1 MSRNLVRALMA
12 VVALNGVVVAGST
25 MVWSNTAGSTAS
37 KAFMATPDFD
47 HAFASATIAPDREY
61 VPAFLTMIDFER
73 VLAGATAM
81 PRRDDTPA
89 ILTTVQFDQVFASVS
104 APRRGNTP
112 PTREKLRNVGWKRI
126 LGSS

>member
-1 MSRNLVRALMA
+1 MSRNLIRVLMA
-12 VVALNGVVVAGST
+12 VVALSCIVAGST
-25 MVWSNTAGSTAS
+25 MVWSNTASSTAG
-37 KAFMATPDFD
+37 KAVMARADFE

-81 PRRDDTPA
+81 PPREDTPA
-89 ILTTVQFDQVFASVS
+89 ILTTVHFDQVFASVS
-104 APRRGNTP
+104 TPRRGNTP

>member
-1 MSRNLVRALMA
+1 MSRSLIRVLMA
-12 VVALNGVVVAGST
+12 VVALGCIVAGST
-25 MVWSNTAGSTAS
+25 MVWSNTASSTAS
-37 KAFMATPDFD
+37 KALMARADFD
-47 HAFASATIAPDREY
+47 HAFASATIPPDREY
-61 VPAFLTMIDFER
+61 VPVFLTMIDFER

-81 PRRDDTPA
+81 PPREDTPA
-89 ILTTVQFDQVFASVS
+89 VLTTVHFDQVFASVS